1 MIRIVAVLALVGI
14 LFCVPSNGKAQDP
27 IGAMMWELGLSQAQ
41 IDQVRQL
48 FQAFARKQQ
57 AIPTPVDVLMQNR
70 PALREVLT
78 TAPFDRAKAEEIARK
93 GAMVIEQRMVNRLEL
108 RNQIFQV
115 LTQQQREKY
124 VRMVEENLA
133 GLQ

>member
-1 MIRIVAVLALVGI
+1 MIRIVTVFALIGI
-14 LFCVPSNGKAQDP
+14 LFYVPSNAKAQDP
-27 IGAMMWELGLSQAQ
+27 IGAMIWELGLRQEQ

-57 AIPTPVDVLMQNR
+57 AIPTPADVLMQNR

-93 GAMVIEQRMVNRLEL
+93 GASVIEQRMVNRLEL